1 MALPLLNQE
10 VVANQKAS
18 LQNQSTMIGGIN
30 NVASQLN
37 DQTKILGRVE
47 RWLDQTY
54 ELHKEFYDL
63 QKENQREAARA
74 LRNQRAAGGASAI
87 KTGTA
92 TTSDGGGFGLPIGL
106 GLGALAA
113 AFGGKIAEYFKGLNK
128 SVVSNVE
135 KPLKQTAKK
144 VNTAAD
150 DVQKGAKKFNTAADD
165 IKASGQKVSS
175 AADDLSKS
183 VKKFKVDPVKG
194 LVQVQDDIVKVAGK
208 TDDLARAGKLGV
220 AFQAA
225 TQANDAGGVA
235 KWLNTST
242 TGKIISKV
250 FGFATVVEGVAVNI
264 KDGWDIASRGL
275 DDDIRTKVQ
284 TEDIGGVVGGAIGG
298 ALGLVFGGPG
308 GGFLGLSLGNWIG
321 ENVGK
326 LFDNEFSD
334 EFLLEQGE
342 LTQEIARV
350 QRSIKL
356 LNEQKSQMSDA
367 EYEAQMAAL
376 KTQEDILASQ
386 SFSMMEVAELKRI
399 ADEKGGQYNEFKASI
414 GDIDTATEQELEK
427 LKSLKTS
434 YDKAFN
440 TFNKAAGI
448 IIDPAQKLIDAGI
461 ITDRLFLKDKI
472 DKSRLSE
479 VSDLELSQLLEGGT
493 LMPESNKAII
503 EEGKRRGLTFTQS
516 KLRETT
522 GPSTASVFGLDGES
536 TPTAA
541 AKFSM
546 SSYMQSVGQRES
558 GGFINKKTGKVDPYR
573 AIGGSGGL
581 YLGKY
586 QMGSEALETVGY
598 LKAGSSK
605 DNPAAWK
612 DPKNWTRGLSG
623 YQDFLNSPE
632 IQDRAMKKYTAVN
645 KRTLMNRNV
654 LSEYSS
660 PARVAGFLA
669 AAHLLGAG
677 TVSKFGISGRDGNNV
692 SGTEY
697 FNIGAASQ
705 VGVNVSPSGNG
716 TISGGRSGAAVLE
729 VSTGQ
734 ATRGAGGGNV
744 VDNSTVVTDNSI
756 QQSTTS
762 NVQMT
767 AGARNNKGPSVR
779 PDPVRGDG
787 FYGLLN

>member
-92 TTSDGGGFGLPIGL
+92 TTSDGGGFGLPL
-106 GLGALAA
+106 AAGLGALAA
-113 AFGGKIAEYFKGLNK
+113 SFGGKIAEYFKGLNK
-128 SVVSNVE
+128 SVVNNVE

-150 DVQKGAKKFNTAADD
+150 DVKKGARKFNTAADD
-165 IKASGQKVSS
+165 IKASGQKVST
-175 AADDLSKS
+175 AADDLTKS
-183 VKKFKVDPVKG
+183 VKKFRVDPVKG

-208 TDDLARAGKLGV
+208 TDDLARTGKLGV

-264 KDGWDIASRGL
+264 KDGWDIASAGL

-298 ALGLVFGGPG
+298 ALGLVFGGPA

-536 TPTAA
+536 APTAA
-541 AKFSM
+541 ATFSM
-546 SSYMQSVGQRES
+546 RSYMNAIGTRES
-558 GGFINKKTGKVDPYR
+558 AGSGGYQ
-573 AIGGSGGL
+573 AIGGSGDA
-581 YLGKY
+581 YLGRY
-586 QMGSEALETVGY
+586 QMSSGALEDAGF
-598 LKAGSSK
+598 LKAGSTK
-605 DNPAAWK
+605 RDGAFAWK
-612 DPKNWTRGLSG
+612 NDKNWLKVSG
-623 YQDFLNSPE
+623 HQEFLNLPNM
-632 IQDRAMKKYTAVN
+632 QDLAFKRYTERNKK
-645 KRTLMNRNV
+645 TLMSNGIITQ
-654 LSEYSS
+654 ESS
-660 PARVAGFLA
+660 PAEIAAYLG
-669 AAHLLGAG
+669 AAHLLGA
-677 TVSKFGISGRDGNNV
+677 TKVSEAGISGVDAFGT
-692 SGTEY
+692 SGAEY
-697 FNIGAASQ
+697 FNIGAGSQ
-705 VGVNVSPSGNG
+705 GGFSIAPSGTGN
-716 TISGGRSGAAVLE
+716 ISGGRSGAAVLE
-729 VSTGQ
+729 VSMGQ

-744 VDNSTVVTDNSI
+744 VDNSTVVTDNSV

-762 NVQMT
+762 SVLMP
-767 AGARNNKGPSVR
+767 AGAKNNNGTGVR
-779 PDPVRGDG
+779 PDAVYIGP
-787 FYGLLN
+787 